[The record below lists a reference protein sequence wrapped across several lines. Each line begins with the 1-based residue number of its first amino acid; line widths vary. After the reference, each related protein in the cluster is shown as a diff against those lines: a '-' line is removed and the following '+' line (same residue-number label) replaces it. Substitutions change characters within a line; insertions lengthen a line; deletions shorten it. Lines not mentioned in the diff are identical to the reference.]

1 MSEEKFHDRAEKFAL
16 MKNVDGKYFT
26 LKEYEELIKENQ
38 TDKNKT
44 LVYLYTT
51 DKDEQFSYIEAA
63 KARGYD
69 VLLMDGQLDTHFLNH
84 METKLKESRFA
95 RVDSEIIDKLIEKE
109 DARESK
115 LTPQQKSD
123 LTPVFQSQLP
133 GQEMSYMV
141 SYESLSEDD
150 FPVMITQSEFMRRM
164 KDMQE
169 LSGQAAMFGN
179 MPDSYNLVVNT
190 NHSLVGKIVEQTEKK
205 LGKKLE
211 DLRSQKSGLS
221 EEQQLL
227 QKAREG
233 KKEEE
238 IPQSEKDQMEEVNK
252 KLSELEDNRVDMLK
266 KHGKSQKL
274 VKQLIDLALLANNQ
288 LKGEDL
294 AAFVKRSVELIK

>member
-1 MSEEKFHDRAEKFAL
+1 
-16 MKNVDGKYFT
+16 
-26 LKEYEELIKENQ
+26 
-38 TDKNKT
+38 
-44 LVYLYTT
+44 
-51 DKDEQFSYIEAA
+51 
-63 KARGYD
+63 
-69 VLLMDGQLDTHFLNH
+69 LLMDGQLDTHFLNH
-84 METKLKESRFA
+84 METKLKDSRFA

-115 LTPQQKSD
+115 LTSQQESD

-133 GQEMSYMV
+133 GQEMSYFV
-141 SYESLSEDD
+141 SYESLSEEDY
-150 FPVMITQSEFMRRM
+150 PVMITQSEFMRRM

-169 LSGQAAMFGN
+169 LSGQASMFGN
-179 MPDSYNLVVNT
+179 MPDSYNLVVNS
-190 NHSLVGKIVEQTEKK
+190 NHPLIGKIVEQVDKK

-211 DLRSQKSGLS
+211 ELRAEKSGLS

-227 QKAREG
+227 EKAREG

-238 IPQSEKDQMEEVNK
+238 IPQSEKDQMDEVNK
-252 KLSELEDNRVDMLK
+252 KLGKLEDKRIEMLK
-266 KHGKSQKL
+266 KYGKSQKL

>member
-1 MSEEKFHDRAEKFAL
+1 
-16 MKNVDGKYFT
+16 
-26 LKEYEELIKENQ
+26 LK
-38 TDKNKT
+38 D
-44 LVYLYTT
+44 
-51 DKDEQFSYIEAA
+51 
-63 KARGYD
+63 
-69 VLLMDGQLDTHFLNH
+69 
-84 METKLKESRFA
+84 SRFA
-95 RVDSEIIDKLIEKE
+95 RCDSEIIDRLIEKE

-115 LTPQQKSD
+115 LTSRQKSD

-133 GQEMSYMV
+133 GQEMSYLV

-190 NHSLVGKIVEQTEKK
+190 NHPLVGKIVEQTEKK

-211 DLRSQKSGLS
+211 ELRSEKAGLS

-227 QKAREG
+227 EKAKEG

-238 IPQSEKDQMEEVNK
+238 IPQSEKDQMESVNK
-252 KLSELEDNRVDMLK
+252 KLGELEDKRIEMLK